1 MKQNES
7 SVRVWVGLNLLQA
20 QLLEEVLREHGIE
33 CFSGQDAGLFLSGGR
48 LEISLWVP
56 QREEKRARA
65 LLEQAEEEMSQALD
79 AEGETPQADT

>member
-1 MKQNES
+1 MERDED

-33 CFSGQDAGLFLSGGR
+33 CFSGQETGLFLAGGR

-56 QREEKRARA
+56 EHEEKRARA
-65 LLEQAEEEMSQALD
+65 LLERAEEEMSEALD
-79 AEGETPQADT
+79 AEGDAPQADT